1 MVWLHLYK
9 VQNQAKRKYTIYG
22 CSIDGQSIK
31 KSKEKIAHKNTIQ
44 VTYGVVERGMCLE
57 GTCRTFL
64 AIQWLRLSASHVG
77 GVGLIPHWE
86 AKFSH
91 AVQHGQEIK
100 KIYF

>member
-1 MVWLHLYK
+1 MQYRWS
-9 VQNQAKRKYTIYG
+9 KY
-22 CSIDGQSIK
+22 
-31 KSKEKIAHKNTIQ
+31 KEKQGKNCHKNTIQ